1 MIQGLRLIL
10 QDYPPTPTIR
20 WLQAYV
26 ESYDRW
32 TPVNHM
38 LEQLDKM
45 TRSLESFID
54 PQAYKATYGGNSGG
68 MYGFGKGLTHG

>member
-1 MIQGLRLIL
+1 MIQGLRLIV
-10 QDYPPTPTIR
+10 QDYPATPTTR

-38 LEQLDKM
+38 LEQQDKM
-45 TRSLESFID
+45 TRSMESFID
-54 PQAYKATYGGNSGG
+54 PQAYRATYGGDGGG
-68 MYGFGKGLTHG
+68 MYGFKELTNG